1 MKISYNWLC
10 EYVGFRPNI
19 SELSD
24 QLTAVGLEVEGVETY
39 RSVPFP
45 LSGVVTGAVVEC
57 SKHPEA
63 DRLSLTKVDTGN
75 GVILDI
81 VCGAPN
87 VAAGQKVLVATVGTK
102 LPDGKGGSFE
112 IKEARIRGAISQGM
126 ICAEDELG
134 LSDNHDGIMVLP
146 ESTPLGLG
154 AEEYLGVYE
163 DTIFEIGLTPN
174 RSDANSHIG
183 VARDVVAFH
192 KVHNAYDGKL
202 IYPTITKRS
211 SSQAPSPISIS
222 IVDSNKCL
230 RYCGITLNNVTVK
243 ESPDW
248 LKNRLHAIGQA
259 SINNV
264 VDITNY
270 VLWEMGQPLHAFDA
284 EKIQGKAIKVQTLP
298 AKTPFI
304 ALDGRTYLLDAEDLV
319 ICDGHDA
326 PLCMAGVY
334 GGQDSGVTA
343 STTRVFLE
351 SALFAASN
359 IRRTSQR
366 HVLHTSAAKAFEKGV
381 DPENTLQALWRA
393 VDLLIEYAD
402 ATVEGDWEDCYP
414 RPIERAV
421 IEIGHDFI
429 AQRSGTALEINEAG
443 AILTAL
449 EMDVE
454 VIEDGIKV
462 TVPSNKPDVQ
472 RPADLLE
479 EVLRI
484 YGLDNIPMSGAIR
497 FTLQPAAHPD
507 KEETKAKLADW
518 LAARGYQE
526 IMCLSLSQS
535 KYFKE
540 QFQVPS
546 EELVFIHNTSNTHL
560 DVMRHNMLAG
570 GLEVLAYNI
579 NRRQTDL
586 TLFEMGSSYSWKGSE
601 AEEREQIILWQTGR
615 VQGENWLQKGVRAG
629 FYSLKSAVEQ
639 LLQRFAIYTYQT
651 EETREGGFAYG
662 LRYYR
667 GDKTLVTFGAL
678 SANLCKAMD
687 IKQEVF
693 AAVFEWEACW
703 AAIRT
708 SRIEVK
714 EPSKFPEVRRDL
726 SMIVPSTLS
735 FGEVK
740 KAAFHLEKKWLK
752 EVNLFDVYE
761 HPEHVGPDKK
771 SYAISFSLQSEEQ
784 TLSDKELDAFLQ
796 RMIDGLESRLGAQIR
811 R

>member
-10 EYVGFRPNI
+10 EYVGFRPDI

-63 DRLSLTKVDTGN
+63 DRLSLTKVDIGN
-75 GVILDI
+75 GALLDI

-87 VAAGQKVLVATVGTK
+87 VAAGQKVLVATVGSR
-102 LPDGKGGSFE
+102 LPDGKGGTFE

-146 ESTPLGLG
+146 ENTPLGLS
-154 AEEYLGVYE
+154 AEKYLGVYE

-174 RSDANSHIG
+174 RSDANCHIG
-183 VARDVVAFH
+183 VARDVVAYH
-192 KVHNAYDGKL
+192 RIHNTHEGKL
-202 IYPTITKRS
+202 IYPSITERPS
-211 SSQAPSPISIS
+211 SNVPGPVSIA
-222 IVDSNKCL
+222 IIDNKKCL

-248 LKNRLHAIGQA
+248 LKNRLLAIGQA

-284 EKIQGKAIKVQTLP
+284 DKIEGKAIKVQTLP
-298 AKTPFI
+298 GKTPFV
-304 ALDGRTYLLDAEDLV
+304 ALDGRTYLLDADDLV
-319 ICDGHDA
+319 ICDGNDT
-326 PLCMAGVY
+326 PLCLAGVY
-334 GGQDSGVTA
+334 GGQDSGVSA
-343 STTRVFLE
+343 STSRVFLE
-351 SALFAASN
+351 SALFASGST
-359 IRRTSQR
+359 RRTSQR
-366 HVLHTSAAKAFEKGV
+366 HLLHTSAAKAFEKGV
-381 DPENTLQALWRA
+381 DPENTLKALWRA
-393 VDLLIEYAD
+393 VDLLVEYAD
-402 ATVEGDWEDCYP
+402 ATLDGDWVDSYP
-414 RPIERAV
+414 QRIERAV
-421 IEIGHDFI
+421 IEVANDFI
-429 AQRSGTALEINEAG
+429 TKKSGTKLEIKDAA

-449 EMDVE
+449 EMEVE
-454 VIEDGIKV
+454 YIADGIKV

-497 FTLQPAAHPD
+497 FALQPSVHPD

-586 TLFEMGSSYSWKGSE
+586 MLFEMGSSYKWKANE
-601 AEEREQIILWQTGR
+601 AEERAQIILWQTGR

-629 FYSLKSAVEQ
+629 FYSLKSAIEQ
-639 LLQRFAIYTYQT
+639 LLQRFAINKYQT
-651 EETREGGFAYG
+651 EEMRAGGFAYG

-667 GDKTLVTFGAL
+667 GEKTLVTFGAL

-693 AAVFEWEACW
+693 AAVVEWEACW
-703 AAIRT
+703 EAIRNAK
-708 SRIEVK
+708 IEVV

-726 SMIVPSTLS
+726 SMIVPSTLP

-740 KAAFHLEKKWLK
+740 KTAFQLEKKWLK

-771 SYAISFSLQSEEQ
+771 SYAISFLLQSEEH
-784 TLSDKELDAFLQ
+784 TLSDKELDAFLL
-796 RMIDGLESRLGAQIR
+796 RMIEGLESRLGAIIR